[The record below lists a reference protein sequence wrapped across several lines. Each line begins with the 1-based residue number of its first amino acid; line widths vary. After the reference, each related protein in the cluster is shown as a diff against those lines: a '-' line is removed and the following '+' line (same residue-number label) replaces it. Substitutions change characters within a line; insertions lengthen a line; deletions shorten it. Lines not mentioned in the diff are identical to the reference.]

1 MSDIATSDTATTVG
15 PYDCRDTFAATP
27 PVSAETDPRAV
38 VVVNFSVGS
47 SNRGGFTQTFPSRP
61 VNLGSGLRGM
71 TDRLISARRA
81 AGFRRR
87 ECRDGY
93 SRRTRPNCCRTARI

>member
-47 SNRGGFTQTFPSRP
+47 SNRGGFTQK
-61 VNLGSGLRGM
+61 L
-71 TDRLISARRA
+71 DRKSVV
-81 AGFRRR
+81 
-87 ECRDGY
+87 
-93 SRRTRPNCCRTARI
+93 

>member
-38 VVVNFSVGS
+38 VVVNFSFGS
-47 SNRGGFTQTFPSRP
+47 SNRGGFKQKYPGRP

-71 TDRLISARRA
+71 TDRSISARRA
-81 AGFRRR
+81 AGFLRQG
-87 ECRDGY
+87 CRAGY
-93 SRRTRPNCCRTARI
+93 SRRIRPNCCRTARI